1 MDEAEKK
8 KMFDVD
14 SAALLVK
21 ELRANFGSGKTKSY
35 GWRVSQMKN
44 IIKMIEDHEND
55 FVEALRSDLSK
66 PELESFVFEIA
77 MLKASCKLA
86 LKELKSWMKPERVKT
101 SLAAFPSSAEIMSEP
116 LGVVLVISA
125 WNYPLL
131 LSLDPVLGAIA
142 AGNAVVLKPSELL
155 QPRRHCLKSF

>member
-66 PELESFVFEIA
+66 PELESFVFEVRF
-77 MLKASCKLA
+77 KLFFNFI
-86 LKELKSWMKPERVKT
+86 
-101 SLAAFPSSAEIMSEP
+101 SLM
-116 LGVVLVISA
+116 VLDI
-125 WNYPLL
+125 
-131 LSLDPVLGAIA
+131 
-142 AGNAVVLKPSELL
+142 
-155 QPRRHCLKSF
+155 